1 MPAPAIAPELSTA
14 DDERFAQPVSAA
26 ALSTLYPA
34 VAGWPVV
41 WPVARRVLK
50 ERDAAPGYPTGW
62 PIFSP
67 AGQFSAPC
75 YQPAFF
81 RRVRYLRGAILLGEP
96 QQSRNALIRLCTLGA
111 PQQWEQNGQMLQPG
125 AQAR

>member
-14 DDERFAQPVSAA
+14 DGERFAQPVS
-26 ALSTLYPA
+26 

-62 PIFSP
+62 PILSP

-75 YQPAFF
+75 YQPAFLPACQVSA
-81 RRVRYLRGAILLGEP
+81 RRDIARRTAAKQECPHPPVHARCPTAMGAKRPDAATGC
-96 QQSRNALIRLCTLGA
+96 SG
-111 PQQWEQNGQMLQPG
+111 
-125 AQAR
+125 